1 MLKAY
6 IHLYIYAEIR
16 DLDLLCIVLH
26 VLKTTKSFSFI
37 ASPIVLIKFDYK
49 KFSVTVL
56 LIKLQVIH
64 KIFFKITAAWKLR
77 ITVFH

>member
-6 IHLYIYAEIR
+6 ILLYIYAEIR
-16 DLDLLCIVLH
+16 DLDLLCIVLR

-37 ASPIVLIKFDYK
+37 ASLIVFLKFDHK
-49 KFSVTVL
+49 KFSITVL

-64 KIFFKITAAWKLR
+64 KIFFKITAA
-77 ITVFH
+77 